1 MKKNDRI
8 NLDSI
13 SNINEKIIDEV
24 TDKKISLLQK
34 LSGSTKNLR
43 KRWIAIGSIA
53 ASFALIFSVLLVV
66 IIPMLGSAVPVYQ
79 GMTIRQESSFSMEVQ
94 EYDFSA
100 NVITLLSASSGNNG
114 FTFLSNSNGNAYGH
128 DKDNHKDKEDK
139 LKNDIEDIVVIDVKT
154 DDEVRYYV
162 KPGETFIIEIHIDN
176 PRDYEIQSFTLNGQ
190 KYANYMFKEGSTMEL
205 LLLEVTAPSEPGYVE
220 YTIDA
225 IKYIDGTEIKDV
237 DMSKGNK
244 SVKVGVAHTS
254 APIATVSDMAIGA
267 TSLSFSV
274 NISDPQALTFEKP
287 ITAYLSDGEKI
298 VASQAL
304 SLGNNQVTFHSLI
317 RGKTYEYGILT
328 IYDYIDGDGKQAHWL
343 HTAYVTTNAPY
354 VSVENVS
361 ARGGEITFDLAVND
375 DDNVLSIDKIE
386 LYNGDTLLQVA
397 DNPSIRAFAETVT
410 QSNYIIKVGYS
421 YDLGDGSKKAE
432 IAEGYPEYS
441 ITYHTNGGQLEDAVS
456 TFTWDDL
463 PLKLNYPTQSGMV
476 FDGWYLDAATT
487 LLLKNSEITS
497 VGDVVVYAKWAE
509 ATDGLT
515 FEFSSD
521 HVTVTGY
528 NGNDTE
534 VLIPERYLGLPV
546 TEIGEYA
553 FHNKDHVISV
563 TMGDGIKVINDYA
576 FMNMDS
582 LTQMTIGSNVTS
594 IGQCAFN
601 YCQKLIS
608 VILSDKVVIIGKD
621 AFSYCDALS
630 MVTLGKSV
638 ETIEAGAFTGCLN
651 LVEVYNKSSLT
662 ITAGTSK
669 HGDIGRYASNIYG
682 PNSGESKIH
691 IENGYVFYYSD
702 SGWYLHRYSGTESK
716 LRLPDTCKGNS
727 YYIGA
732 RAFAD
737 NTVITS
743 VVIPEGVTRIE
754 GWPQYVDGAFY
765 GCSNLQS
772 VTIPSTVTYFVGP
785 FRYCYK
791 LKTIT
796 YNGTV
801 EQWNALIPPDF
812 NIYYETG
819 NFDVHCTDGIV

>member
-13 SNINEKIIDEV
+13 SNIDEKIIDEV

-34 LSGSTKNLR
+34 AGKTVATAR
-43 KRWIAIGSIA
+43 KKFIAIGAAA
-53 ASFALIFSVLLVV
+53 ASLVLVASVVLVV
-66 IIPMLGSAVPVYQ
+66 LIPLMGSAVPVYR
-79 GMTIRQESSFSMEVQ
+79 GMTIRKEATASVSTQKNG
-94 EYDFSA
+94 DFTGLSLL
-100 NVITLLSASSGNNG
+100 NTKSHVGLRPLGQSDGQHKERDDTLQNG
-114 FTFLSNSNGNAYGH
+114 
-128 DKDNHKDKEDK
+128 
-139 LKNDIEDIVVIDVKT
+139 IEDLVTIDVVT

-162 KPGETFIIEIHIDN
+162 NPGETFIIEIHIDN
-176 PRDYEIQSFTLNGQ
+176 PKDYEIQSFTLNGQ

-237 DMSKGNK
+237 DMSEGDK

-254 APIATVSDMAIGA
+254 TPTATVSDVVIG
-267 TSLSFSV
+267 TTNLSFSV
-274 NISDPQALTFEKP
+274 NISDPQALLSQNS

-298 VASQAL
+298 VASQTL
-304 SLGNNQVTFHSLI
+304 SLGDNQVTFQSLT
-317 RGKTYEYGILT
+317 RGKTYEYGIWT
-328 IYDYIDGDGKQAHWL
+328 AYDSIDGNGMQAHWL

-354 VSVENVS
+354 ISVENVV
-361 ARGGEITFDLAVND
+361 ARGDEITFEIAAND
-375 DDNVLSIDKIE
+375 ADGVVSIDKIE
-386 LYNGDTLLQVA
+386 LYKDDVLLQVA
-397 DNPSIRAFAETVT
+397 DNPSIRAFTEAVT
-410 QSNYIIKVGYS
+410 QANYIIKVSYS
-421 YDLGDGSKKAE
+421 YDLGNGSKKAE

-441 ITYHTNGGQLEDAVS
+441 ITYHTNGGQLENAVS
-456 TFTWDDL
+456 TFTWNDL
-463 PLKLNYPTQSGMV
+463 PLKLNYPTQSGTV
-476 FDGWYLDAATT
+476 FDGWYLDAAAT

-515 FEFSSD
+515 FEVSSD

-553 FHNKDHVISV
+553 FHNKDHVVSV

-594 IGQCAFN
+594 IGQYAFN
-601 YCQKLIS
+601 YCQKLTS
-608 VILSDKVVIIGKD
+608 VIISDRVVIISKD
-621 AFSYCDALS
+621 AFSYCDALI
-630 MVTLGKSV
+630 MVTLGESV

-651 LVEVYNKSSLT
+651 LVEVYNKSNLT

-669 HGDIGRYASNIYG
+669 HGDIGRCASNIYT
-682 PNSGESKIH
+682 PNSGDSKIY

-702 SGWYLHRYSGTESK
+702 SGWYLHKYIGTESK
-716 LRLPDTCKGNS
+716 LKLPDTCKGNN

-737 NTVITS
+737 NTIITS
-743 VVIPEGVTRIE
+743 VVIPEGVTGIE
-754 GWPQYVDGAFY
+754 GWPQDIDGAFY

-772 VTIPSTVTYFVGP
+772 VTIPSTVTYLQGP
-785 FRYCYK
+785 FRLCYK

-819 NFDVHCTDGIV
+819 SFDVHCTDGTV